1 LGSALGTGLFLG
13 SGQSVAGAGPAVV
26 LSFVAG
32 TLIAAIV
39 AFALGELC
47 GTHPVR
53 GSFGTIAA
61 RYLGPWAGFTV
72 RWLYWLALVAATGGE
87 VVAAAIYLRYWWP
100 QLPVWSAVVVL
111 SLVLTGINT
120 VNVGAFG
127 RTEAA
132 LSLIKVLAV
141 VVFLVMG
148 VALIAV
154 GLPGHPA
161 TGLGNLTADGGFFP
175 HGVGAIWVVM
185 ATVMFSFAGI
195 ELVAVAAAETRDPSR
210 AMRSA
215 IRSLI
220 VRLGLFYIGA
230 VAVMVTVLPWRR
242 LAEATGLEQ
251 SPFVTMFSY
260 AGIGPAASV
269 TNVVVFIAALSAA
282 NANLYA
288 AARMVHSLAH
298 DGFAPRPLRA
308 TSAAGS
314 PVPAVVVSLIG
325 LVTAG
330 ILAIYTPK
338 SVFLVLISIASFG
351 VIATWL
357 FILAT
362 FVAFRRARPPEAA
375 VAATVRLPGG
385 IATAVIGA
393 LALLSVYATAAV
405 APDMAT
411 ACLVG
416 VPFLLLLG
424 VTYRVISSR
433 RGRGAGSAPG

>member
-1 LGSALGTGLFLG
+1 L
-13 SGQSVAGAGPAVV
+13 AVV
-26 LSFVAG
+26 A
-32 TLIAAIV
+32 
-39 AFALGELC
+39 
-47 GTHPVR
+47 
-53 GSFGTIAA
+53 
-61 RYLGPWAGFTV
+61 
-72 RWLYWLALVAATGGE
+72 
-87 VVAAAIYLRYWWP
+87 
-100 QLPVWSAVVVL
+100 L
-111 SLVLTGINT
+111 SLLLTGINMI
-120 VNVGAFG
+120 NVGAFG
-127 RTEAA
+127 RTGAA
-132 LSLIKVLAV
+132 LSLIKVIAV
-141 VVFLVMG
+141 VVFLAMG
-148 VALIAV
+148 VLLIAV

-161 TGLGNLTADGGFFP
+161 TGLGNLTSDGGFFP

-230 VAVMVTVLPWRR
+230 IAVMVTVLPWRQ

-269 TNVVVFIAALSAA
+269 TNVIVFIAALPAA

-298 DGFAPRPLRA
+298 DECAPRPLRA

-314 PVPAVVVSLIG
+314 PVPAVVVSLVG
-325 LVTAG
+325 LVSAG

-357 FILAT
+357 FILAS
-362 FVAFRRARPPEAA
+362 FVAFRRTEGHTRHA
-375 VAATVRLPGG
+375 VTVRLPGG
-385 IATAVIGA
+385 VATAIIGA
-393 LALLSVYATAAV
+393 LALLSVYATALV
-405 APDMAT
+405 QPDMAT

-416 VPFLLLLG
+416 VPFLLLLAAA
-424 VTYRVISSR
+424 YRVITFR
-433 RGRGAGSAPG
+433 RATSPECRDLG